1 MKTIQFN
8 ANQILNRNHQPITHN
23 GVITMASNMVI
34 ISTGHDDSIISDS
47 EGYSEYIIPI
57 LEAIQSTSLKV
68 YRLHIASITSTVT
81 DYKGTHT
88 WVFTTGTT
96 YSDADIEYIQ
106 AALYKVFCE
115 NNETCE
121 PIVNYVNNTF
131 IITDIYSC

>member
-8 ANQILNRNHQPITHN
+8 ANQILCGNNYPIAKDL
-23 GVITMASNMVI
+23 VV
-34 ISTGHDDSIISDS
+34 ISTGHDDSIIDDS
-47 EGYSEYIIPI
+47 MEYSEYIIPI

-68 YRLHIASITSTVT
+68 YRLYLASITSTVT

-106 AALYKVFCE
+106 AALYNVFAE
-115 NNETCE
+115 HNDQCE
-121 PIVNYVNNTF
+121 PIINYVNGTF